1 MKLLLVALLIASL
14 QSDTTALVEASKEA
28 KAKKKSGT
36 TTTKVI
42 TNADV
47 KKSKGKLT
55 ELSPSK
61 AKTAEVKPE
70 PSLME
75 KQAAERTAR
84 LATEANRAELQSTI
98 DALEKDVAALE
109 ASYFATNDLD
119 DRDNVIARQFAEK
132 KAKLDAAKKQL
143 ATLSGAAPASG
154 AEFSRAPAAEA
165 AAAPQKP

>member
-1 MKLLLVALLIASL
+1 MKLLLIALVVASL

-55 ELSPSK
+55 PLPAAK
-61 AKTAEVKPE
+61 TKTAEAKPG

-75 KQAAERTAR
+75 QQAAERTAR
-84 LATEANRAELQSTI
+84 LASEAKRAAVQSTI
-98 DALEKDVAALE
+98 DTLEKDVASLE

-119 DRDNVIARQFAEK
+119 YRDNVIARQFSEK
-132 KAKLDAAKKQL
+132 KKQLDAAKKEL
-143 ATLSGAAPASG
+143 DALTS
-154 AEFSRAPAAEA
+154 
-165 AAAPQKP
+165 KP